1 MQPLGFG
8 WWVAIL
14 IYVRGCNGTND
25 CRRVRVRVRVTC
37 RVSASRVSRGRCRYA
52 AVCGLRH
59 LLHGLTVFG
68 VAAAHLAD
76 LQAREAHLFDEY
88 LKLQAALERAKNA
101 MATARTTLRQLRARL
116 HALPPANPG
125 EAKLIDEIAAAEGVI
140 NDASAD
146 VKGCRRAVEFN
157 RKELE
162 HVRSQID
169 AMEGA
174 LLA

>member
-1 MQPLGFG
+1 MR
-8 WWVAIL
+8 V
-14 IYVRGCNGTND
+14 CTGTND
-25 CRRVRVRVRVTC
+25 CSRVRVRG
-37 RVSASRVSRGRCRYA
+37 RGRGRGRARARGRGRGRGSDMYA

-101 MATARTTLRQLRARL
+101 MATARTTLAQLRAQL
-116 HALPPANPG
+116 NALPQANPG

>member
-1 MQPLGFG
+1 M
-8 WWVAIL
+8 
-14 IYVRGCNGTND
+14 
-25 CRRVRVRVRVTC
+25 
-37 RVSASRVSRGRCRYA
+37 YA

-59 LLHGLTVFG
+59 LLHGLTNAG

-101 MATARTTLRQLRARL
+101 MATARTTLAQLRAQL
-116 HALPPANPG
+116 NALPQANPG
-125 EAKLIDEIAAAEGVI
+125 EANTLIGKIAVAECAN
-140 NDASAD
+140 NDARAN